1 MGDILDEASALV
13 QCKQCP
19 WYKSCVAP
27 MRFNAEDIAGQ
38 MQQAMPQ
45 DSAGMPKFFS
55 ELAAASQNL
64 LLESCPIFINRLKS
78 SPKLAEQIK
87 KIMLSWGSDET
98 QI

>member
-19 WYKSCVAP
+19 WYKSCVSP
-27 MRFNAEDIAGQ
+27 MRFSIDDIAGQ
-38 MQQAMPQ
+38 LQQSMPAE
-45 DSAGMPKFFS
+45 SAGMPKFFS

-78 SPKLAEQIK
+78 SPRLAEMIK
-87 KIMLSWGSDET
+87 KMMLNWGSE
-98 QI
+98 

>member
-1 MGDILDEASALV
+1 MSDILDEASALV

-19 WYKSCVAP
+19 WYKSCVSP
-27 MRFNAEDIAGQ
+27 MRYNAEDIAGQ
-38 MQQAMPQ
+38 LQQQLPQ
-45 DSAGMPKFFS
+45 DSSGMPKFFS

-98 QI
+98 QT

>member
-19 WYKSCVAP
+19 WYKSCVSP
-27 MRFNAEDIAGQ
+27 MRFSVDDIAGQ
-38 MQQAMPQ
+38 LQQNMPAE
-45 DSAGMPKFFS
+45 SAGMPKFFS

-78 SPKLAEQIK
+78 SPKLAEMIK
-87 KIMLSWGSDET
+87 KMMLNWGSEDSST
-98 QI
+98 